1 MIGIILYR
9 PEKPSNVGN
18 IIRTCMAFDIKLVII
33 GPLTFNFS
41 SKELKR
47 AGMDYL
53 LDANYVYYENYE
65 QFVKQIGDVEIY
77 YVTKYGKQLYCDV
90 DFKDPASDAY
100 IMFGRESTGIDKE
113 ILKEHLDHTLRI
125 PMLSTARS
133 LNLSNCVA
141 LVTYDILRQK
151 KFPGLA
157 TFDMIHKYDI

>member
-18 IIRTCMAFDIKLVII
+18 IIRTCMAFDIKLIII

>member
-1 MIGIILYR
+1 
-9 PEKPSNVGN
+9 
-18 IIRTCMAFDIKLVII
+18 
-33 GPLTFNFS
+33 
-41 SKELKR
+41 
-47 AGMDYL
+47 
-53 LDANYVYYENYE
+53 
-65 QFVKQIGDVEIY
+65 
-77 YVTKYGKQLYCDV
+77 
-90 DFKDPASDAY
+90 
-100 IMFGRESTGIDKE
+100 MFGRESTGIDKE